1 MRRVCTCHTL
11 TFSDI
16 ILSGEKD
23 QLAQLLKNE
32 EAARNSYAEEV
43 QKVRGEASGL
53 RTEMDQLREE
63 LKAQVAAAAQA
74 KDSSDTTERRL
85 RADIAALREENEKL
99 KEANAEQQRQAN
111 IVAERNA
118 RWLELAQ
125 KANEKME
132 GQFPHAFLSPF
143 AFN

>member
-1 MRRVCTCHTL
+1 ML

-23 QLAQLLKNE
+23 QLAQVLKNE

-43 QKVRGEASGL
+43 QKVRGEASVL
-53 RTEMDQLREE
+53 KTEMDQLREE

-74 KDSSDTTERRL
+74 KESSEVTERRL
-85 RADIAALREENEKL
+85 RADIGSLRDENEKL
-99 KEANAEQQRQAN
+99 KEANTQQQRQAD
-111 IVAERNA
+111 IVAKRNA
-118 RWLELAQ
+118 RWFELAQ

-132 GQFPHAFLSPF
+132 G
-143 AFN
+143 